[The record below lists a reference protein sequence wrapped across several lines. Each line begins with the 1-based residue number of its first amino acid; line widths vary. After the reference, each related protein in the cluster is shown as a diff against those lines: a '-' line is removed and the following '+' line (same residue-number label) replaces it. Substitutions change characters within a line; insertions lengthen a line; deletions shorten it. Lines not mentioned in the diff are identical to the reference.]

1 MIHVDAGRLTLYTR
15 KTVMENLPPYN
26 VEDFNGAMGRLVQSF
41 GKEMTAAEREKITK
55 QLRLETMLSRLAEH
69 PAGYDFVL
77 PYQLEEKLRYKQ
89 INVLWGDSDH
99 KTVCMVRADVTD
111 MLAEERQR
119 KAELEEALVQAEQ
132 ANAAKTDFL
141 SSMSHDIRT
150 PMNAIMGMTT
160 LAFAHLDDRVRL
172 EDCLEK
178 ISYSSKHLLS
188 LINDILD
195 MSKIERAKITL
206 NYEIINLSE
215 LVEHLSAMLASQV
228 KAAGLRF
235 TVQTK
240 GIRHARFYGDA
251 LRVNQ
256 ILINILGNA
265 IKFTPKGGKVG
276 LLVEELPP
284 KGTAELV
291 WYRFTVSDTGVGM
304 TEEFLSHVFEPF
316 TRSRSATRVEG
327 TGLGLSITKGLVDLM
342 GGEITVESREHQ
354 GTAFRVE
361 LEFEAAQANEPG
373 AAASVTADLDLSD
386 NKTLDGRH
394 YLIVEDNAINSEI
407 LCELLQ
413 MYGADTT
420 VRIDGEQA
428 VQTFQETEPGTF
440 DAILMD
446 IQMPKM
452 NGYEATRAI
461 RALERSDAGTI
472 PIIAMTAN
480 AFAEDIQ
487 SALEAGMNAHVA
499 KPIDIKAL
507 LATLK
512 KQIRKAAL

>member
-1 MIHVDAGRLTLYTR
+1 M
-15 KTVMENLPPYN
+15 
-26 VEDFNGAMGRLVQSF
+26 
-41 GKEMTAAEREKITK
+41 
-55 QLRLETMLSRLAEH
+55 
-69 PAGYDFVL
+69 
-77 PYQLEEKLRYKQ
+77 
-89 INVLWGDSDH
+89 
-99 KTVCMVRADVTD
+99 
-111 MLAEERQR
+111 
-119 KAELEEALVQAEQ
+119 
-132 ANAAKTDFL
+132 
-141 SSMSHDIRT
+141 
-150 PMNAIMGMTT
+150 
-160 LAFAHLDDRVRL
+160 
-172 EDCLEK
+172 
-178 ISYSSKHLLS
+178 
-188 LINDILD
+188 
-195 MSKIERAKITL
+195 
-206 NYEIINLSE
+206 
-215 LVEHLSAMLASQV
+215 
-228 KAAGLRF
+228 
-235 TVQTK
+235 
-240 GIRHARFYGDA
+240 
-251 LRVNQ
+251 
-256 ILINILGNA
+256 
-265 IKFTPKGGKVG
+265 
-276 LLVEELPP
+276 
-284 KGTAELV
+284 
-291 WYRFTVSDTGVGM
+291 
-304 TEEFLSHVFEPF
+304 
-316 TRSRSATRVEG
+316 
-327 TGLGLSITKGLVDLM
+327 
-342 GGEITVESREHQ
+342 
-354 GTAFRVE
+354 E

-428 VQTFQETEPGTF
+428 VQTFQETEPGNF